1 MALNFLSNG
10 IFAGDVTIP
19 EYIYHTGNTS
29 QDRFGFAGNDTFVIR
44 TNGTDKFTAD
54 ANSAILL
61 EAGITKL
68 QTTSTGISISGQATG
83 TFSGDISTSGDGQTN
98 TPFRLGAD
106 YNSYMVA
113 AAGTTWGLFWAG
125 NSGARYGTN
134 GNGGPGNIWGNNGNP
149 NEFVF
154 VGSDSTKWTV
164 YGNTG
169 DTWQSGDIYVGG
181 GDIILSGTGRIQGVD
196 TVSVG
201 TDAANKTY
209 VDNAI
214 SGVPQ
219 GTITGGGQNLRLAL
233 WDGSSSIGSD
243 GDFTYNGDTIFAT
256 KLSVQNQINTNSANL
271 EINYANGDGTTTN
284 FKNLDIRNGK
294 NAIIASFNGAS
305 KLTTLQG
312 DLSVNGDDFR
322 LGAVMLQDSGAGR
335 LGFNRDTS
343 SGAIHDSNYNAFQ
356 IQVDTSGSSGMLEIQ
371 EYTGAGAFVGNTFIT
386 GNGITINDYVRHN
399 GDTTTRFG
407 FAATDTFRV
416 KTDNSTR
423 LDINNSGMQLG
434 NANARVTTIYDQDT
448 MSSNSATALATQQ
461 SIKQYVD
468 TAVSN
473 AGTVTGTGV
482 SGRVAFWSA
491 TTNLSSDSNLY
502 WDDSSNELGIGT
514 SSPTTFL
521 TVQGGHSTSRMNL
534 YYPGGTN
541 AQKAY
546 IDMWASEPGVSYNGS
561 GIGSNING
569 SPYYGRKVTEQGQTY
584 IRFIDGQFEV
594 YTGTNSSGTGST
606 AAKRFQITDSGLATF
621 YQVPVVGTMATS
633 DNSTRSA
640 STAFVTTAIGN
651 VSTGVQSVTT
661 GNSNTITVGGSTA
674 NPIVQ
679 ASTAAVSAS
688 SANLATGAQIQTAIN
703 TAIDTIPSG
712 LAFEGNWNAS
722 TDSPDLSGAS
732 PDNGQFWIVSVAGST
747 NLSGITDWKV
757 GDWAI
762 YVATGAG
769 TDGWQKVDNTST
781 LSGAG
786 TVNALP
792 LWTGTTSLGTSRF
805 TQTSTKNIIT
815 GPGNTA
821 SDYSLSVTNAGNT
834 EQFYIHGTGEVVVT
848 QNYFYVAASQ
858 GMYSNGLARFRGGV
872 TNDQGNLN
880 LGGSGSI
887 GNLALTSNT
896 AASFAG
902 TLSVGSIT
910 NATTDTDKFLVSDSG
925 VVKYRTGAQV
935 LSDIGA
941 QASGNYLPVANPT
954 FTGTLTGPAATITG
968 TATVGGATLS
978 GDTFSD
984 PDLLLSVLSND
995 TTTSLRYKIGS
1006 STALTMVS
1014 DSTAPAPGAFEVNGS
1029 YNIQFGDYHTIDEG
1043 DTFTFEFWYK
1053 FQSGTATY
1061 NLLYAGSS
1069 FYNASGQYLGNTQ
1082 RYWGEAALN
1091 INANS
1096 GSDWYHVTGTL
1107 GPARGSNTSQIPTTA
1122 VSMQLLF
1129 LFNYAP
1135 NGTAI
1140 TRFCG
1145 LKVYKS
1151 GKTVTQLYRK
1161 TLGSEAN
1168 TTRNRDLVVDQNGDL
1183 YGSNLTITGNL
1194 IGNTSNTTELG
1205 TYSTGA
1211 IKRIRM
1217 CQGGELHFGDT
1228 TNTAP
1233 LGITEGSWNNF
1244 GDNDFL
1250 SIYGR
1255 SKIQFFAG
1263 ATSAV
1268 LAATLQSTGLTLN
1281 TISNATSDTD
1291 KFLVSDSGII
1301 KYRTGAQVLSDIG
1314 AASSGSLGNYLLL
1327 TGGTMSGTIVST
1339 ATTALEMDGASS
1351 AQGILMQADSSGTYP
1366 VFLRSLNPAS
1376 GGETS
1381 PWLYKEEST
1390 PWGIWHNNPSNSF
1403 DFTRSG
1409 NNLGIANNV
1418 GGQTNSV
1425 MIRLNSTDGSG
1436 TFAGNVTSSG
1446 DVTADQFF
1454 STNNG
1459 NGQNLKMGDDVY
1471 IGDINLANTFR
1482 VQGAQTPANGYITF
1496 GNSSNTQLGR
1506 AGTGAL
1512 TWGGD
1517 FEVTGYVKAPSFTGR
1532 LQGGLTGA
1540 PDAIIWCVSGDYTD
1554 WGIFY
1559 DEGSPDLIQFK
1570 ASGNTTAS
1578 ISLDNG
1584 DYIGRNATF
1593 SGSASIADDINI
1605 TNAGGVIQ
1613 YIGSGFIGAQDNFY
1627 VGGATTGT
1635 DHTYIGDTGRNVSI
1649 YNSAVF
1655 TVQSGDVRLQ
1665 GTGRI
1670 QGIDSVLVGTD
1681 AANKTY
1687 VDSLS
1692 ADDITALAFTG
1703 TTTQTLTATQRD
1715 TSTLTA
1721 SFNITKIK
1729 AGGNGPSAE
1738 NLNTV
1743 ANSVSVGELE
1753 YRGFNSNS
1761 SNIPPVSDNANGVI
1775 TVGQHSGNYN
1785 AQLAF
1790 SSDGNMYW
1798 RDNPST
1804 GFGSWNKILDANNT
1818 PNGPFLPLSGGT
1830 MTGTISMGTQ
1840 IFATAGNYGRGV
1852 FGVYSPSR
1860 YQHVWSMGTAYKLA
1874 DAGTSTG
1881 VGGNLYG
1888 LAWSYNPDHDGVGN
1902 NAQAKAGLNHQL
1914 LLMQNG
1920 TTTFAAGSGMWTS
1933 GTITANNGQIVLNG
1947 TGRIQGVDTVS
1958 ASTDAANKA
1967 YVDTKLPIANPTFTG
1982 TLTGPTISITGNS
1995 LLGNSSGDYVHVNDK
2010 LYVGATDSGNAEF
2023 WFGEGTTGD
2032 VNYGARWYWDSGYT
2046 HQWYT
2051 VNNSSE
2057 TLMMSYA
2064 TNDTSKVQWFRNFDM
2079 NNNKITELATPTAT
2093 TDAANKAYVD
2103 AHPGT
2108 GGTVTSVATGGGLD
2122 GGTITTT
2129 GTIEVEYDGVSTN
2142 ILQSGFDFTTS
2153 TIVQGDYIMVTNP
2166 GDTGTYRRV
2175 GYTKVGQL
2183 PFTNNSG
2190 DITAVTA
2197 GTGMTGGGTSG
2208 SVTLNVIGGAGLTA
2222 NANDVAVDYLGTD
2235 SIIKAAPTL
2244 SSAVSSSDFLLMAAS
2259 NGNVYETTF
2268 SNLPFVSSSDGTYV
2282 RTTGNQTI
2290 TGNKEFA
2297 PTSTST
2303 SYTSAAVELRESN
2316 YSGSTGAPPRISWHW
2331 GGVVASSMTI
2341 ENNGT
2346 IAVRN
2351 NPGTAYERFACGN
2364 LTAHGGTFV
2373 LGSGGVGDMYLGNNA
2388 TNKYFRFHTNNNQT
2402 YFDMNCGQI
2411 NWREGSST
2419 RYYFYPSTANMT
2431 INGTL
2436 TQNSDSR
2443 VKENVVEID
2452 NCISKVQA
2460 MRGVYYNRT
2469 DFNTEVTKVG
2479 VIAQEVEAVLPELI
2493 LEASDTGLKSV
2504 AYAELTAV
2512 LINAIKEQQ
2521 EIIEDLKTRII
2532 KLEK

>member
-1 MALNFLSNG
+1 
-10 IFAGDVTIP
+10 
-19 EYIYHTGNTS
+19 
-29 QDRFGFAGNDTFVIR
+29 
-44 TNGTDKFTAD
+44 
-54 ANSAILL
+54 
-61 EAGITKL
+61 
-68 QTTSTGISISGQATG
+68 
-83 TFSGDISTSGDGQTN
+83 
-98 TPFRLGAD
+98 
-106 YNSYMVA
+106 MV
-113 AAGTTWGLFWAG
+113 
-125 NSGARYGTN
+125 
-134 GNGGPGNIWGNNGNP
+134 
-149 NEFVF
+149 
-154 VGSDSTKWTV
+154 
-164 YGNTG
+164 
-169 DTWQSGDIYVGG
+169 
-181 GDIILSGTGRIQGVD
+181 
-196 TVSVG
+196 
-201 TDAANKTY
+201 
-209 VDNAI
+209 
-214 SGVPQ
+214 
-219 GTITGGGQNLRLAL
+219 
-233 WDGSSSIGSD
+233 
-243 GDFTYNGDTIFAT
+243 
-256 KLSVQNQINTNSANL
+256 
-271 EINYANGDGTTTN
+271 
-284 FKNLDIRNGK
+284 
-294 NAIIASFNGAS
+294 
-305 KLTTLQG
+305 
-312 DLSVNGDDFR
+312 
-322 LGAVMLQDSGAGR
+322 
-335 LGFNRDTS
+335 
-343 SGAIHDSNYNAFQ
+343 
-356 IQVDTSGSSGMLEIQ
+356 
-371 EYTGAGAFVGNTFIT
+371 
-386 GNGITINDYVRHN
+386 
-399 GDTTTRFG
+399 
-407 FAATDTFRV
+407 
-416 KTDNSTR
+416 
-423 LDINNSGMQLG
+423 
-434 NANARVTTIYDQDT
+434 
-448 MSSNSATALATQQ
+448 
-461 SIKQYVD
+461 
-468 TAVSN
+468 
-473 AGTVTGTGV
+473 
-482 SGRVAFWSA
+482 
-491 TTNLSSDSNLY
+491 
-502 WDDSSNELGIGT
+502 
-514 SSPTTFL
+514 
-521 TVQGGHSTSRMNL
+521 
-534 YYPGGTN
+534 
-541 AQKAY
+541 
-546 IDMWASEPGVSYNGS
+546 
-561 GIGSNING
+561 
-569 SPYYGRKVTEQGQTY
+569 
-584 IRFIDGQFEV
+584 
-594 YTGTNSSGTGST
+594 
-606 AAKRFQITDSGLATF
+606 
-621 YQVPVVGTMATS
+621 
-633 DNSTRSA
+633 
-640 STAFVTTAIGN
+640 
-651 VSTGVQSVTT
+651 
-661 GNSNTITVGGSTA
+661 
-674 NPIVQ
+674 
-679 ASTAAVSAS
+679 
-688 SANLATGAQIQTAIN
+688 
-703 TAIDTIPSG
+703 
-712 LAFEGNWNAS
+712 
-722 TDSPDLSGAS
+722 
-732 PDNGQFWIVSVAGST
+732 
-747 NLSGITDWKV
+747 
-757 GDWAI
+757 
-762 YVATGAG
+762 
-769 TDGWQKVDNTST
+769 
-781 LSGAG
+781 
-786 TVNALP
+786 
-792 LWTGTTSLGTSRF
+792 
-805 TQTSTKNIIT
+805 
-815 GPGNTA
+815 
-821 SDYSLSVTNAGNT
+821 
-834 EQFYIHGTGEVVVT
+834 
-848 QNYFYVAASQ
+848 
-858 GMYSNGLARFRGGV
+858 
-872 TNDQGNLN
+872 
-880 LGGSGSI
+880 
-887 GNLALTSNT
+887 
-896 AASFAG
+896 
-902 TLSVGSIT
+902 
-910 NATTDTDKFLVSDSG
+910 
-925 VVKYRTGAQV
+925 
-935 LSDIGA
+935 
-941 QASGNYLPVANPT
+941 
-954 FTGTLTGPAATITG
+954 
-968 TATVGGATLS
+968 
-978 GDTFSD
+978 
-984 PDLLLSVLSND
+984 
-995 TTTSLRYKIGS
+995 
-1006 STALTMVS
+1006 
-1014 DSTAPAPGAFEVNGS
+1014 
-1029 YNIQFGDYHTIDEG
+1029 
-1043 DTFTFEFWYK
+1043 
-1053 FQSGTATY
+1053 
-1061 NLLYAGSS
+1061 
-1069 FYNASGQYLGNTQ
+1069 
-1082 RYWGEAALN
+1082 
-1091 INANS
+1091 
-1096 GSDWYHVTGTL
+1096 
-1107 GPARGSNTSQIPTTA
+1107 
-1122 VSMQLLF
+1122 
-1129 LFNYAP
+1129 
-1135 NGTAI
+1135 
-1140 TRFCG
+1140 
-1145 LKVYKS
+1145 
-1151 GKTVTQLYRK
+1151 
-1161 TLGSEAN
+1161 
-1168 TTRNRDLVVDQNGDL
+1168 
-1183 YGSNLTITGNL
+1183 
-1194 IGNTSNTTELG
+1194 
-1205 TYSTGA
+1205 
-1211 IKRIRM
+1211 
-1217 CQGGELHFGDT
+1217 
-1228 TNTAP
+1228 
-1233 LGITEGSWNNF
+1233 
-1244 GDNDFL
+1244 
-1250 SIYGR
+1250 
-1255 SKIQFFAG
+1255 
-1263 ATSAV
+1263 
-1268 LAATLQSTGLTLN
+1268 
-1281 TISNATSDTD
+1281 
-1291 KFLVSDSGII
+1291 
-1301 KYRTGAQVLSDIG
+1301 
-1314 AASSGSLGNYLLL
+1314 
-1327 TGGTMSGTIVST
+1327 
-1339 ATTALEMDGASS
+1339 
-1351 AQGILMQADSSGTYP
+1351 
-1366 VFLRSLNPAS
+1366 
-1376 GGETS
+1376 
-1381 PWLYKEEST
+1381 
-1390 PWGIWHNNPSNSF
+1390 
-1403 DFTRSG
+1403 
-1409 NNLGIANNV
+1409 
-1418 GGQTNSV
+1418 
-1425 MIRLNSTDGSG
+1425 
-1436 TFAGNVTSSG
+1436 
-1446 DVTADQFF
+1446 
-1454 STNNG
+1454 
-1459 NGQNLKMGDDVY
+1459 
-1471 IGDINLANTFR
+1471 
-1482 VQGAQTPANGYITF
+1482 
-1496 GNSSNTQLGR
+1496 
-1506 AGTGAL
+1506 
-1512 TWGGD
+1512 
-1517 FEVTGYVKAPSFTGR
+1517 
-1532 LQGGLTGA
+1532 
-1540 PDAIIWCVSGDYTD
+1540 DYTD

-1790 SSDGNMYW
+1790 SSNGNMYW